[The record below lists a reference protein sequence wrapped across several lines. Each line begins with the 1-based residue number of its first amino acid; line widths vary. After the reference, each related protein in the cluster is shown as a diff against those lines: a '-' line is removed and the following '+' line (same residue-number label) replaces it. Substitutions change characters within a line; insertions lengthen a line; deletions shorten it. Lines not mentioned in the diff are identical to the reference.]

1 MVVSLNPALPEA
13 GKAGF
18 SLDPPN
24 NSWLE
29 HKKLK
34 GVSRML
40 DIVRA
45 VERLSEIRE
54 IRRQLEA
61 EEKAIREELLA
72 LVKSA
77 AGGRL
82 IVGGYILAAADAE
95 TCQYGKVVE
104 ALRKLHPELRD
115 ELEQLTEK
123 FRTVY
128 SRLTIER
135 LS

>member
-1 MVVSLNPALPEA
+1 LLAT
-13 GKAGF
+13 
-18 SLDPPN
+18 
-24 NSWLE
+24 
-29 HKKLK
+29 KKK
-34 GVSRML
+34 GVSKML
-40 DIVRA
+40 NVVRA

-54 IRRQLEA
+54 IRKQLDA

-77 AGGRL
+77 GGRL
-82 IVGGYILAAADAE
+82 IVGGYILAAADSE

-115 ELEQLTEK
+115 ELNQLTEK
-123 FRTVY
+123 FKTTY

>member
-1 MVVSLNPALPEA
+1 
-13 GKAGF
+13 
-18 SLDPPN
+18 
-24 NSWLE
+24 
-29 HKKLK
+29 
-34 GVSRML
+34 ML

-77 AGGRL
+77 GGCL

-115 ELEQLTEK
+115 ELEQLAEK

-128 SRLTIER
+128 SRLTVER